1 MRCKLL
7 VFVLALLLLVSS
19 ALAATVSTIEP
30 INNNINTNQQ
40 ASFELTVTNT
50 GEVTQSYKVYSL
62 ELGWIIDPLPKDRT
76 FDLNPGSSKTTTI
89 KVDPL
94 ESFKPGAYAPTLYID
109 EIIGGSYSTQT
120 KSLKLYI
127 SPEGPLD
134 YLPSIKSTIDMNEKI
149 NPQDP
154 LSIKLFLENKNPL
167 NLKDLKIK
175 LQSDMIEFNK
185 EVVIN
190 IPPLEKKTIEFSITP
205 NFYQQPKDYYLFFI
219 FERNGET
226 VKVIDKKI
234 EIITT
239 TPDFTTEVVE
249 EKSFLKTSLLVN
261 THNTGNVK
269 NTQEVKVP
277 TSFFVA
283 LLTSS
288 EAKSM
293 KEDGQRYLVWTTTLG
308 PDEYVV
314 LKGVRNYRIPLGV
327 IIVILILLGVYAYI
341 RSPVSLSKQA
351 TSKKKGSSLSELKIT
366 LLVKNLSKKPL
377 KNVEVIDQIPGITN
391 LEKGL
396 SLGTLRPQEVKH
408 TSRGTLVKWKLAE
421 LEPHEHRVITY
432 EIKSSLNILG
442 SLQLPRGKVLYG
454 KGKKKKTAYSNSFKI
469 SSQT

>member
-120 KSLKLYI
+120 KSLNLYI

-314 LKGVRNYRIPLGV
+314 LKGVRNYR
-327 IIVILILLGVYAYI
+327 
-341 RSPVSLSKQA
+341 
-351 TSKKKGSSLSELKIT
+351 
-366 LLVKNLSKKPL
+366 
-377 KNVEVIDQIPGITN
+377 
-391 LEKGL
+391 
-396 SLGTLRPQEVKH
+396 
-408 TSRGTLVKWKLAE
+408 
-421 LEPHEHRVITY
+421 
-432 EIKSSLNILG
+432 
-442 SLQLPRGKVLYG
+442 
-454 KGKKKKTAYSNSFKI
+454 
-469 SSQT
+469 